1 VSDVGFCLVQRIGPL
16 KSGRTQSFLTGFT
29 VRGDAL
35 KGCSEG
41 SWRSGRR
48 RSGDV
53 GGGGT
58 VNVAASFR
66 TCRWFLEHLL
76 CHELELVD
84 VSSRFEAICSRGIR
98 LLESLRGMT
107 SRLSRPM

>member
-1 VSDVGFCLVQRIGPL
+1 MSDVGFCLVQRIGPL

-58 VNVAASFR
+58 VNVAASSIR
-66 TCRWFLEHLL
+66 ADYYLSTCCATNWNK
-76 CHELELVD
+76 
-84 VSSRFEAICSRGIR
+84 
-98 LLESLRGMT
+98 
-107 SRLSRPM
+107 